1 MESDRKTQ
9 KAGNPLKVRLVKEW
23 SVVIVSIPGARKVT
37 VEETNEWVR
46 KIRDCEV

>member
-9 KAGNPLKVRLVKEW
+9 KAGNPLKVHLVKEGN
-23 SVVIVSIPGARKVT
+23 VVVVSIPGARKVT
-37 VEETNEWVR
+37 LEETNEWVR